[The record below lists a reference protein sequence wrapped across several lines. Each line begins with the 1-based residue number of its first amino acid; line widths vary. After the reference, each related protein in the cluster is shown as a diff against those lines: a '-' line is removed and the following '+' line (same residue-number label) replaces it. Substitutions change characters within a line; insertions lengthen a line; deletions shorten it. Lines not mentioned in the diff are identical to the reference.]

1 MITTNNNLSSRDIE
15 LERLRYLRYNTIID
29 IILIS
34 ILIIGCICIMVY
46 FIIIVETGKTIQ
58 IS

>member
-34 ILIIGCICIMVY
+34 ILIIGCISVIVY

>member
-34 ILIIGCICIMVY
+34 ILIIGCIGIIVY
-46 FIIIVETGKTIQ
+46 FIIIAERGKTIQ